1 MLRFFSK
8 IRQRLLG
15 DNKFS
20 TYLLYA
26 VSEIVLVVIGILT
39 AWQINNWNED
49 RKLVTKEIQILT
61 DIRCNLEATLA
72 NLNLNLESNQD
83 SLEHYRSFEYN
94 LANDIP
100 YDKKMDK
107 FLPCSTI
114 GLPRIIQKQPTKL

>member
-1 MLRFFSK
+1 MS
-8 IRQRLLG
+8 